1 MIIIDVNKRIDKF
14 NLDPAQI
21 IVLGF
26 ASVILIG
33 AILLSLPIASKNGQ
47 SIGFINAFF
56 TATSAVCVTGLVVV
70 DTGTYWTVFGK
81 TVIILLIQIGG
92 LGFMTM
98 ATFFALLFG
107 KRITL
112 RERLIM
118 QEALNQFNIS
128 GIVRLTKYVLIAT
141 FAIEG
146 IGAILLAFKFVPKYG
161 LVTGIGFSIFHAVSA
176 FCNAGFDLIG
186 NFRSLTLFVDDT
198 LINVVICG
206 LIIMGGLGFT
216 VIVEVMNKRKFSRY
230 TLHTKLVL
238 CITAVLLV
246 VGFFVVL
253 VLEYNNPDTLGNLTF
268 KGKILGAMFHSVTPR
283 TAGFNSLPT
292 DKLSMATIFFTI
304 ILMFIGGSSGST
316 AGGVKITTA
325 GVMVLHI
332 SSIIRGKEDTEVF
345 GRRIPRDIIS
355 RSLAVIGIAMCLII
369 LVTMILSITEPD
381 QDFLSIFFEATSAFA
396 TVGLSVGIT
405 PTLSIVGKIIIS
417 LTMFAG
423 RVGPFTIALALAKQ
437 QQKKKGLVKY
447 PQERVIVG

>member
-1 MIIIDVNKRIDKF
+1 M
-14 NLDPAQI
+14 
-21 IVLGF
+21 
-26 ASVILIG
+26 G
-33 AILLSLPIASKNGQ
+33 AILLMLPIASKDGH
-47 SIGFINAFF
+47 SVGILNAFF

-70 DTGTYWTVFGK
+70 DTGTHWTVFGK

-146 IGAILLAFKFVPKYG
+146 MGAILLAFRFVPRYG
-161 LVTGIGFSIFHAVSA
+161 WATGIGFSIFHAVSA

-186 NFRSLTLFVDDT
+186 NFRSLTLFVDDI

-246 VGFFVVL
+246 VGFLVVL
-253 VLEYNNPDTLGNLTF
+253 VLEFNNPDTLGNLTF

-332 SSIIRGKEDTEVF
+332 SSIIKGKDDTEAF

-369 LVTMILSITEPD
+369 LVTMILSITEPS

-405 PTLSIVGKIIIS
+405 PTLSGVGKVIIS